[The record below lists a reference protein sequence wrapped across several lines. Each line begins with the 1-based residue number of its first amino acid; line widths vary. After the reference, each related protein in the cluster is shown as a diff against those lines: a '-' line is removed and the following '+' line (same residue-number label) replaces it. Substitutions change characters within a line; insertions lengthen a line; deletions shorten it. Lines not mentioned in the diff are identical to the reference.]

1 MAQFQPQLSDVIDC
15 IDIFSQIKNTQWL
28 LQSMNDAIESRYKDP
43 QLTDNLIYL
52 IHEYTDKMKE
62 QIQELS
68 QAFEKVQV
76 DRDFDQEWKDFMNG
90 NS

>member
-1 MAQFQPQLSDVIDC
+1 MSQFQPKLSDVNDC
-15 IDIFSQIKNTQWL
+15 IDIFDKIKQTQWL
-28 LQSMNDAIESRYKDP
+28 LESINDTIYLRNSDP
-43 QLTDNLIYL
+43 QFSDHVIYL

-68 QAFEKVQV
+68 QAFEKVQA

-90 NS
+90 NR

>member
-1 MAQFQPQLSDVIDC
+1 
-15 IDIFSQIKNTQWL
+15 
-28 LQSMNDAIESRYKDP
+28 
-43 QLTDNLIYL
+43 
-52 IHEYTDKMKE
+52 MKE

-68 QAFEKVQV
+68 QAFEKVQA

>member
-1 MAQFQPQLSDVIDC
+1 MAQFQPKLSDVIDC
-15 IDIFSQIKNTQWL
+15 VDIFNQIKDTQWL

-43 QLTDNLIYL
+43 QLKDNLIYL

-68 QAFEKVQV
+68 QAFEKVQA